1 MRFIGRENE
10 LEVLIRSYDGSK
22 AEHFVVYGRRRIG
35 KSELLLHIAKGR
47 RYVYYEASLQ
57 DEALNLRDFQNSV
70 VSSLPGDA
78 VLSGVTFHE
87 WHGVLTLLAERAR
100 RERLLVILDE
110 FPYLCKGNPA
120 LPSIIQ
126 RFWDNAGRHTKMFL
140 ILCGSSV
147 SFMED
152 G

>member
-47 RYVYYEASLQ
+47 RSVYYEAFLQ

-87 WHGVLTLLAERAR
+87 WHGALT
-100 RERLLVILDE
+100 
-110 FPYLCKGNPA
+110 
-120 LPSIIQ
+120 
-126 RFWDNAGRHTKMFL
+126 
-140 ILCGSSV
+140 
-147 SFMED
+147 
-152 G
+152 